1 MQKSTAS
8 VVPISLGVANVFA
21 IRGRQ
26 GWILVDTGDVTQSER
41 FLKSL
46 ELHGIAM
53 RDIVLVVITHV
64 HYDHVGNAALI
75 RKKSISTTIAVH
87 EKEVSFL
94 QAGRLLFPAGT
105 GAFGRLLIGMSG
117 FASRT
122 FPDFFRYEPVNAD
135 IIIKEETSLVPFGID
150 GSIVLTPGH
159 TIGSLS
165 VLLDDG
171 TVFVGDLAVN
181 FFPWGGP
188 VFPPF
193 ADDVPK
199 LMESWRNLMDRGIRL
214 IYPGHGKSFPVSRL
228 QEVYEV
234 RRKKLCLP

>member
-1 MQKSTAS
+1 MQKATQF

-21 IRGRQ
+21 IRGKQ
-26 GWILVDTGDVTQSER
+26 GWILVDTGDVTQSKR
-41 FLKSL
+41 LFTSL
-46 ELHGIAM
+46 EQHGIAM

-75 RKKSISTTIAVH
+75 RRKSVSTAIAVH

-94 QAGRLLFPAGT
+94 QTGQLLFPSGT
-105 GAFGRLLIGMSG
+105 GIFGRLLIGMSG

-122 FPDFFRYEPVNAD
+122 FPDLFQYEPANAD
-135 IIIKEETSLVPFGID
+135 IIIREETSLVPFGID

-171 TVFVGDLAVN
+171 TIFVGDLVVN

-193 ADDVPK
+193 ADDVPR
-199 LMESWRNLMDRGIRL
+199 LMESWKNIMDRGARL
-214 IYPGHGKSFPVSRL
+214 IYPGHGKSLPISKL

-234 RRKKLCLP
+234 RRQKLRLP